1 MRASIRSRAGSRRAT
16 DTTDREHVA
25 RLYATIY
32 AVVRRIPAGRVATYG
47 QVAELAGIPGGARV
61 AGAAMKTSL
70 PSHRLPWQRVIGKAS
85 KLRGRIA
92 IHDPVGAAV
101 QRQLLEDEGV
111 TVGDTGLVALD
122 VFGWLPATAAA
133 PRGAGRAGRRRPA
146 AAGRR
151 RRAGRSRTQRS
162 RR

>member
-1 MRASIRSRAGSRRAT
+1 MASSARPA
-16 DTTDREHVA
+16 HVA
-25 RLYATIY
+25 KLYRAIY

-61 AGAAMKTSL
+61 AAAALKTS
-70 PSHRLPWQRVIGKAS
+70 SRADRLPWQRVIGKAS

-92 IHDPVGAAV
+92 IYDPVGAAI

-111 TVGDTGLVALD
+111 TIGDTGLIALD
-122 VFGWLPATAAA
+122 VYGWLVARPPGRVTGGSG
-133 PRGAGRAGRRRPA
+133 RGASPRRPLRS
-146 AAGRR
+146 GSK
-151 RRAGRSRTQRS
+151 RRASSS